1 MINIKPD
8 SVGLINSF
16 GGAMKLTSK
25 EESFAQAFKSEDGD
39 LISAYRKSDYSQKL
53 TPEQMSVQANKLYNK
68 PNINLRIKELTKKAA
83 EIAEKKFT
91 ITIESRLR
99 WLKDIYDAGM
109 ETYLDAQGN
118 KRRESLTASKS
129 AIDTLNNMLGTDEES
144 GTVKPVKVMIGVKDA
159 SRS

>member
-1 MINIKPD
+1 
-8 SVGLINSF
+8 
-16 GGAMKLTSK
+16 MKLTSK
-25 EESFAQAFKSEDGD
+25 EESFAQAFIATNRD
-39 LISAYRKSDYSQKL
+39 LIQAYRKSEYSQKL
-53 TPEQMSVQANKLYNK
+53 TADQMSVQANKLFNK
-68 PNINLRIKELTKKAA
+68 PKINLRITELTKKVND
-83 EIAEKKFT
+83 IAEKKFT